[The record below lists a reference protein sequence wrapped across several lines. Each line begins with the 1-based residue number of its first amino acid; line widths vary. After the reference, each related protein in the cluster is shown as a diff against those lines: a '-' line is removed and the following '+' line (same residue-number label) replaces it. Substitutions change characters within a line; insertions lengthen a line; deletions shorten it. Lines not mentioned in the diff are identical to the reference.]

1 MNYLCNRALI
11 SKTRNRT
18 SFEDIAYG
26 LYLYFLDGLSF
37 RNASKALSLREYK
50 KGSLLQYG
58 NGSKDTEPKELAIK
72 EEERFLNL

>member
-1 MNYLCNRALI
+1 LI

-26 LYLYFLDGLSF
+26 LYLYFLGLSF

-50 KGSLLQYG
+50 KGSHVAIWKWVQ
-58 NGSKDTEPKELAIK
+58 SRDPKELAIK